1 MSFHP
6 SLASG
11 STTEPNT
18 PDPPPIDLEDEDIP
32 SGDFARLI
40 PISRSAR
47 IAFHHLYLAIE
58 QSPEKYLW
66 HRKFVYVRRN
76 LEELESEI
84 DEQSTSDELVR
95 SPRPQDPPLVHSGFW
110 RLNMDVHPAN
120 RQLGWVLGKGRWNTR
135 DSYSSSVTG
144 GGVDIL
150 LTANTKEPLLR
161 GRHARLLHSL
171 ESHTLLLIADKKLRV
186 GEKHLNPTNVAAFG
200 LRKTIIAFGDLEYE
214 LSFTS
219 IDQPLY
225 RAQLD
230 QLAQFLDYQGHRPGL
245 FVDPTPAETDYMIM
259 NKYFIR
265 SSFTQGSTCW
275 MCAAVDKD
283 TGASVAVKKIV
294 AVSSSTLRH
303 ARREIE
309 AMKKLST
316 ERSPVSTLFHSTLHV
331 HPCTISYI
339 LTYPPA
345 HGRKIDRLHNY
356 RTQQLLWG
364 YRMLHYL
371 TAAHK
376 RNPWPITY
384 FSITSDVLPPF
395 AFRTDDRGAGFP
407 SCRRVHAS
415 RSQTR

>member
-6 SLASG
+6 SVTSG

-18 PDPPPIDLEDEDIP
+18 PEPPSINAEDEAIP

-47 IAFHHLYLAIE
+47 LAFHNLCLAME
-58 QSPEKYLW
+58 ESPEKYLW
-66 HRKFVYVRRN
+66 HRKFVYVRQR

-95 SPRPQDPPLVHSGFW
+95 SPKPHDPALIHGGFW
-110 RLNMDVHPAN
+110 RLNMDLHPAN
-120 RQLGWVLGKGRWNTR
+120 RQLGWVMGKGRWNTR

-150 LTANTKEPLLR
+150 LTTNIKEPLLR

-171 ESHTLLLIADKKLRV
+171 DSNSFLIVADKKLRV
-186 GEKHLNPTNVAAFG
+186 GERHLSPTNVAALG
-200 LRKTIIAFGDLEYE
+200 QRKTIIAFGDLEYE
-214 LSFTS
+214 FSFTNL
-219 IDQPLY
+219 DQSLY

-230 QLAQFLDYQGHRPGL
+230 QLAQFLNYQGHRPGL

-283 TGASVAVKKIV
+283 TGASVAVKKII
-294 AVSSSTLRH
+294 AISSSTLRH
-303 ARREIE
+303 ARREID
-309 AMKKLST
+309 AMKKLSLAH
-316 ERSPVSTLFHSTLHV
+316 SPVSHSSCLPST
-331 HPCTISYI
+331 
-339 LTYPPA
+339 
-345 HGRKIDRLHNY
+345 
-356 RTQQLLWG
+356 
-364 YRMLHYL
+364 
-371 TAAHK
+371 
-376 RNPWPITY
+376 
-384 FSITSDVLPPF
+384 VLADPDMF
-395 AFRTDDRGAGFP
+395 AR
-407 SCRRVHAS
+407 S
-415 RSQTR
+415 RSPS